1 MEKERRLQMAA
12 TSAPA
17 VAEGRR
23 VNFVLSERAHSDL
36 VNLSKTTKR
45 SMTELV
51 RLGLGL
57 VKVALEA
64 ERSGQRLIITTP
76 DGQPTKEIVLPG

>member
-1 MEKERRLQMAA
+1 MAA